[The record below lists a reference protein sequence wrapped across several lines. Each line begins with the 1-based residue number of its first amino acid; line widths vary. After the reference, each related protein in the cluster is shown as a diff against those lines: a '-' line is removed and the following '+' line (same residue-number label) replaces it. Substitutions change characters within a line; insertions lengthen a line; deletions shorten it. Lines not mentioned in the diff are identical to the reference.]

1 MSLIALFST
10 RLKALIREKSSL
22 FIFTLCI
29 IASLFAGRYSMQKQE
44 GLLTLALVNE
54 DTGEFGNRLSAMLEE
69 EDRLKIVTTD
79 VTTARRLL
87 IQNRVQCL
95 ARIPQDF
102 SDRIIN
108 REYRDLAELTVS
120 ADSTYSATVSEP
132 LVAGIMKL
140 WFEKQVIYDA
150 EQFLQNKGL
159 HLSSVRKQQLLDEM
173 EGIWKEGST
182 VQVKTVVLTE
192 ESSASVSKPS
202 DPALSWYA
210 ALIPFYLI
218 LSCGWMQQ
226 RNYFSLL
233 RRFQQK
239 GFPLALIFLTQA
251 AASLVMGTTG
261 FVVTALFGGSAFLLP
276 SLLPHILLYGLGCL
290 GMALVLSSVCRNDS
304 ILLLVAPTFTLAAAA
319 ISGLLLKLP
328 DWASVWETVSR
339 ILPGRSFHEAMT
351 GRPNPLPA
359 LLQTTVWLLA
369 GLLFA
374 RFFSERKQVHHSR

>member
-192 ESSASVSKPS
+192 ESSASLFKPS

-351 GRPNPLPA
+351 GRPKPLPA

>member
-69 EDRLKIVTTD
+69 EDRLKIVTSD
-79 VTTARRLL
+79 MTTARRLL

-192 ESSASVSKPS
+192 ESSASLFKPS